1 MPSLRLGIM
10 AAVVYAAIIA
20 VATVYL
26 FGVWGDPLT
35 LRTALLFLAPVQLI
49 AVLLCA
55 GIVTRFASWHS
66 VGFRRVRWSGMLW
79 FLPSW
84 VVLAVM
90 GAGIA
95 DALTAQD
102 IAGLGSIGVTAL
114 LLTTLLIAFG
124 EEIVFRGILLRG
136 AMTRLRVPFAMFL
149 SAFSFGLFHLVNRLA
164 GQGASETS
172 QQVLFAFLVGFF
184 LAPIAIRVGNLWP
197 LIIWH
202 WLWNIAVILGQV
214 AAVLHPFALIG
225 MAIQAVLSI
234 WLWTDMIRKARAD

>member
-1 MPSLRLGIM
+1 MT
-10 AAVVYAAIIA
+10 AVVYVAIIA
-20 VATVYL
+20 VATSYIFV
-26 FGVWGDPLT
+26 VWGEPLS
-35 LRTALLFLAPVQLI
+35 LRTALLFLFPVQII
-49 AVLLCA
+49 AVLFCA
-55 GIVTRFASWHS
+55 AMVMRCASWRS
-66 VGFRRVRWSGMLW
+66 VGFGRLQWSGMLW

-84 VVLAVM
+84 VILAVM
-90 GAGIA
+90 AAGIA
-95 DALTAQD
+95 GALTAQD
-102 IAGLGSIGVTAL
+102 IAGLGIIGIAVL

-124 EEIVFRGILLRG
+124 EEVVFRGILLRG
-136 AMTRLRVPFAMFL
+136 AMTRLTVPFAMFV

-164 GQGASETS
+164 GQGATETS

-184 LAPIAIRVGNLWP
+184 LAPIALRVGNLWP

-225 MAIQAVLSI
+225 MAIQAVISI

>member
-1 MPSLRLGIM
+1 M

-20 VATVYL
+20 VATVYI
-26 FGVWGDPLT
+26 FVVWGEPLT

-49 AVLLCA
+49 AVLFCV
-55 GIVTRFASWHS
+55 GMVTRFASWRS
-66 VGFRRVRWSGMLW
+66 VGFGRLRWSGMLW

-84 VVLAVM
+84 VILAVM
-90 GAGIA
+90 GVGIA

-102 IAGLGSIGVTAL
+102 IAGLGVLGVTAL

-124 EEIVFRGILLRG
+124 EEAVFRGILLRG

-225 MAIQAVLSI
+225 MAIQAVISI
-234 WLWTDMIRKARAD
+234 WLWTDMIRQARAD

>member
-10 AAVVYAAIIA
+10 AAVLYAAIIA
-20 VATVYL
+20 VATVYI
-26 FGVWGDPLT
+26 FVVWGEPLT

-49 AVLLCA
+49 AVLFCV
-55 GIVTRFASWHS
+55 GMVTRFASWRS
-66 VGFRRVRWSGMLW
+66 VGFGRVRWSGMLW

-84 VVLAVM
+84 VILAVM

-102 IAGLGSIGVTAL
+102 IAGLGILGVTAL

-124 EEIVFRGILLRG
+124 EEAVFRGILLRG

-225 MAIQAVLSI
+225 MAIQAVISI
-234 WLWTDMIRKARAD
+234 WLWTDMIRQARAD